1 MNRASN
7 SSTVGL
13 KMRQPGPRMN
23 PFKVTFNDIDLSY
36 SAKGPALLSA
46 FDSRVTTVNGRSLRT
61 FSETWHGY

>member
-13 KMRQPGPRMN
+13 KMRQLGPRMN
-23 PFKVTFNDIDLSY
+23 PFTVTFNDIDLSY

-46 FDSRVTTVNGRSLRT
+46 YDSGVTTVNDRS
-61 FSETWHGY
+61 